1 MRSRTLTK
9 KRRQEILPKANE
21 LVNQSVP
28 IKQILARLRIT
39 YRQLLSLSKSKEWIP
54 TLIFKQGYK
63 TSKVWRPHA
72 YVELLREFVSRQ
84 SKCKDLTIPMMAWMF
99 DRNERTIR
107 RWIHDKKTQQ
117 HTEK

>member
-9 KRRQEILPKANE
+9 KRRQEILPKANA

-28 IKQILARLRIT
+28 VAQILARLRIT
-39 YRQLLSLSKSKEWIP
+39 YRQLLSLSKSDQWQP
-54 TLIFKQGYK
+54 ALIFKQGYK
-63 TSKVWRPHA
+63 PSKVWRPHA
-72 YVELLREFVSRQ
+72 YVELLREFVYRQ
-84 SKCKDLTIPMMAWMF
+84 SQCKDLTIHMLAWMF

-107 RWIHDKKTQQ
+107 RWISDKK